1 MEDKVDRRVQRTRQL
16 LSEAMQALIL
26 EQGYEAT
33 TVLEITERANLGRA
47 TFYLHYKD
55 KEDLLLSSLEGVF
68 DDLVRCLEASSSK
81 NWRLIGQGAIDLAFE
96 HAAEHADLYRII
108 FSGHGAWS
116 ISKRIRDY
124 IASYT
129 HKVIEKA
136 QAEAGIVPRLPP
148 EVPAN
153 YIAASLLGMIAW
165 WLERDMP
172 IPAEEMAET
181 FRLLNFQGTAQFLGI
196 EAPGEQ
202 LLLQE
207 DQAN

>member
-16 LSEAMQALIL
+16 LSESMQALIL

-55 KEDLLLSSLEGVF
+55 KEDLLLSCLEDVF
-68 DDLVRCLEASSSK
+68 DDLVRRLEASSSQD
-81 NWRLIGQGAIDLAFE
+81 WRLIGQGAIDLAFE
-96 HAAEHADLYRII
+96 HAAENVDLYRII

-116 ISKRIRDY
+116 ISRRIRDY
-124 IASYT
+124 IASYARQ
-129 HKVIEKA
+129 VIENA
-136 QAEAGIVPRLPP
+136 QAEAGVVPRLPA

-172 IPAEEMAET
+172 FPPAEMAET

-196 EAPGEQ
+196 EAPNKQ
-202 LLLQE
+202 PTIQE
-207 DQAN
+207 YQAK